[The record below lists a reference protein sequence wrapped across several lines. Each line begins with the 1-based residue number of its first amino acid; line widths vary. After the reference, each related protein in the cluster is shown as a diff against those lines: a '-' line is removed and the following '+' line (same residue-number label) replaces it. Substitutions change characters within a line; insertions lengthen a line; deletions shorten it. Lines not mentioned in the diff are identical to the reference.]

1 MAKAKKTKQVVQA
14 RPPEHEHASCKA
26 LGQVLDRIGDKW
38 TVMVVGGLSKGPMRF
53 NALLRLIG
61 GVSHRMLTLTL
72 RGLEHASS
80 SERSIRR
87 SRQRWSTSSPT
98 SAGR

>member
-1 MAKAKKTKQVVQA
+1 MGVIVVYGEGKENQA
-14 RPPEHEHASCKA
+14 GGPAARGRSRARELQG
-26 LGQVLDRIGDKW
+26 LGTGPGSGRDKW

-72 RGLEHASS
+72 RGFCTRWSRQANGASG
-80 SERSIRR
+80 RF
-87 SRQRWSTSSPT
+87 RQRWI
-98 SAGR
+98 